1 MSDVGFRLRAGWVPA
16 PRGQHGRAAEKRD
29 DSRVVLIGQIA
40 FGPPQSGPD
49 RRISNWQRSVSEYS
63 GMPRCP
69 IMGWSGPA
77 PAPPAISWPGARR
90 DFVLPDVFDPMGSND
105 HCEQFDHSESNHQHR
120 DRYRIVIEPMPL
132 LCIHDAPPCYSS
144 FDDIRTQCVGPHC
157 CGSLFLRFELLDE
170 RSDMQGDGSRES
182 VVLDPEVVPN

>member
-1 MSDVGFRLRAGWVPA
+1 
-16 PRGQHGRAAEKRD
+16 
-29 DSRVVLIGQIA
+29 
-40 FGPPQSGPD
+40 
-49 RRISNWQRSVSEYS
+49 
-63 GMPRCP
+63 MPRKKAP
-69 IMGWSGPA
+69 TSVASGVGKL
-77 PAPPAISWPGARR
+77 SDREARE
-90 DFVLPDVFDPMGSND
+90 VLPDVFDPTGSND

-132 LCIHDAPPCYSS
+132 LCIHNTPPCPSN

-157 CGSLFLRFELLDE
+157 CRSLFLRFELLDE